1 MALIPLEDC
10 EMQLSPWWNMAIEN
24 LRNERRI
31 RSLPGDRKEL
41 FRGTTIEWF
50 TLALPFD
57 WSLRVYMV
65 EETTNFFHCPIVT
78 KRLDLPPAA
87 MGQTH
92 PTHAGTTMPGTFD
105 TESDTMSI
113 VREYEPQSAGPLSPP
128 SCSSSSLAGPS
139 LQSAAPSS
147 QQPAPEKKKAKRKPK
162 QKPTVAGTEKSEAEK
177 WKLSML
183 GVP

>member
-1 MALIPLEDC
+1 
-10 EMQLSPWWNMAIEN
+10 MQLSPWWNMAIEN

-50 TLALPFD
+50 TVALPFD

-78 KRLDLPPAA
+78 KRLGLPPAA

-147 QQPAPEKKKAKRKPK
+147 QQPAPQKKKAKRKSK
-162 QKPTVAGTEKSEAEK
+162 HKPTVAETEKSEAEK